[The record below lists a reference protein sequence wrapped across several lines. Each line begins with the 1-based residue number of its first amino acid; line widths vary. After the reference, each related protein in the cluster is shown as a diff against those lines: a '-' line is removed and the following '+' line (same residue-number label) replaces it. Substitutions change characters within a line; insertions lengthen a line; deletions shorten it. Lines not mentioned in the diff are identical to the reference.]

1 MADLLIKGLKEQP
14 AMRSIRTILRLIV
27 ILSVA
32 TIPVAAQQSPKQKY
46 SVIDCLIKAA
56 EEGNVDAQINLGDE
70 YVEGLNVSQN
80 IDEAIRWYKSA
91 AEQGSRDAE
100 MVLSNIYDLGIGGIQ
115 KDYVQEYMW
124 LEIVASSASKDSIR
138 TGLAVKM
145 RTTLN
150 CDELGKKMT
159 PDQIEEAQRL
169 ASEWRS
175 RHPQTLSARMSSIQ
189 RMPPLPSLHIDP
201 PYTDAARKSGVEGVV
216 SLECIV
222 WKDGTVDNFKV
233 LKGLGFGLDESAINT
248 IATKQNFVPAS
259 LTILNGLYFNSVGVP
274 FTTSRDNF
282 VISART
288 TVNVYFRI
296 PIEAKGGSAETFQVM
311 ATILPKRFYY
321 RNAEIRFAFHKA
333 DGFDTDADFLSLQV
347 TVSQNSGW
355 FISTSNILQ
364 LDKILADGY
373 QWVSRLDTV
382 NLEAKHSWGGGPA
395 VVNIDI
401 GLMKSC
407 SPRITDKSNC
417 WEPATPKTMIH
428 IRDIPVQILLDMI

>member
-1 MADLLIKGLKEQP
+1 
-14 AMRSIRTILRLIV
+14 MRTIRTVLRLIV
-27 ILSVA
+27 ILSVTA
-32 TIPVAAQQSPKQKY
+32 IPVAAQRSSKQEN
-46 SVIDCLIKAA
+46 SVIDSLIKAA
-56 EEGNVDAQINLGDE
+56 EEGSVDAQINLGDE

-80 IDEAIRWYKSA
+80 MDEAIRWYRNA
-91 AEQGSRDAE
+91 AEQGSRDAQLE
-100 MVLSNIYDLGIGGIQ
+100 LINIYDLGIGGVR

-124 LEIVASSASKDSIR
+124 LEILANSASKDQIR
-138 TGLAVKM
+138 KTTLIVKM
-145 RTTLN
+145 RTSLN
-150 CDELGKKMT
+150 REEIGKKMT
-159 PDQIEEAQRL
+159 PDQIAEAQRL

-175 RHPQTLSARMSSIQ
+175 KHPQTLSARMSSIQ

-201 PYTDAARKSGVEGVV
+201 PYTDAARKAGVEGVV

-248 IATKQNFVPAS
+248 IATKQKFLPAS
-259 LTILNGLYFNSVGVP
+259 LTILNSLYFNSVGVP
-274 FTTSRDNF
+274 FTRSRDNF

-288 TVNVYFRI
+288 TVDVYFRI

-311 ATILPKRFYY
+311 TTILPEKFYY

-407 SPRITDKSNC
+407 SPRITSESNC

-428 IRDIPVQILLDMI
+428 ISDIPVQILLDMI